1 MRRGRPQGRSLLFY
15 LPRLRARLILLGR
28 DSVRADAQLEEAT
41 GAEADLHVDRGALAG
56 GALVVAPVG
65 LGREMPTPDHEH
77 SAALRHQAEIETL
90 FRLTGTVR

>member
-1 MRRGRPQGRSLLFY
+1 MQRGRPKGRSLLFY
-15 LPRLRARLILLGR
+15 LPRLRARLILFGSDRIRPNASLLRSG
-28 DSVRADAQLEEAT
+28 LPN
-41 GAEADLHVDRGALAG
+41 GDLDEDRRVLTG